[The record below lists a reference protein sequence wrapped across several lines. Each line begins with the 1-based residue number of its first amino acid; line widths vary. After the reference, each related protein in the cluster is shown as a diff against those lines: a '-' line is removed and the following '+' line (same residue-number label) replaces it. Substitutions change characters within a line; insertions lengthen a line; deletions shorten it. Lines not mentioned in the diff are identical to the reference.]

1 MNRIY
6 WSEDKITML
15 TDHLDAK
22 KHSHFMLQLFLSL
35 EGNME
40 ILVSGKRISC
50 KGILVNQNISHAFRA
65 KKKLHLSV
73 LIEPA
78 SGLAEQL
85 NKKMKEKDYLFL
97 EGPEIDGL
105 QKQATEMIEDESL
118 SCYHKFME
126 RLYQYM
132 DVDTS
137 QKQYDERIRQLFWL
151 LDSCN
156 CDDHR
161 ISAFAE
167 KIALSPSRLSH
178 LFREQTG
185 VSLKS
190 YILLHQMEKAFIEL
204 LNGATITQAAMEA
217 GFDSPSH
224 FAATV
229 KRMMGMPASL
239 SLKDSRFLKVHSV
252 EMR

>member
-97 EGPEIDGL
+97 EGLEIDGL
-105 QKQATEMIEDESL
+105 QNQAAEMIEDESL

-132 DVDTS
+132 DVDNS
-137 QKQYDERIRQLFWL
+137 PKQYDERIRQLFLL

-167 KIALSPSRLSH
+167 KIA
-178 LFREQTG
+178 
-185 VSLKS
+185 
-190 YILLHQMEKAFIEL
+190 
-204 LNGATITQAAMEA
+204 
-217 GFDSPSH
+217 
-224 FAATV
+224 
-229 KRMMGMPASL
+229 
-239 SLKDSRFLKVHSV
+239 
-252 EMR
+252 

>member
-1 MNRIY
+1 MNKIY
-6 WSEDKITML
+6 WSKDKITML
-15 TDHLDAK
+15 TDHLAAQN
-22 KHSHFMLQLFLSL
+22 HSHLMLQMFLSL
-35 EGNME
+35 EGSME
-40 ILVSGKRISC
+40 IQVSGRRISC
-50 KGILVNQNISHAFRA
+50 KGMVVNQNIPHAFHA

-85 NKKMKEKDYLFL
+85 DKKMEGKEYLLL
-97 EGPEIDGL
+97 EGYGMDEL
-105 QKQATEMIEDESL
+105 QKQAAEMAEDESA
-118 SCYHKFME
+118 SCYYKFME
-126 RLYQYM
+126 ELYQFM
-132 DVDTS
+132 DLS
-137 QKQYDERIRQLFWL
+137 PSPKEYDERIQQLFLL

-161 ISAFAE
+161 ISVFAE
-167 KIALSPSRLSH
+167 QTALSPSRLSH

-190 YILLHQMEKAFIEL
+190 YILLHQMEKAFMEL
-204 LNGATITQAAMEA
+204 LNGASITRAAMEA

-239 SLKDSRFLKVHSV
+239 SLKDSRFLKV
-252 EMR
+252 